1 MKHIPNIQFTPPE
14 ADRRVLLWISIFL
27 MIPFWLLLAF
37 FCLVFWSGVFTD
49 SWDTKRF
56 VIAVALTALVAFGI
70 PFQLVRY
77 VRELRQLRAS
87 RREL

>member
-1 MKHIPNIQFTPPE
+1 M
-14 ADRRVLLWISIFL
+14 LWVSICL
-27 MIPFWLLLAF
+27 MVPFWLLLAI

-56 VIAVALTALVAFGI
+56 GIAALLTALVVFGI
-70 PFQLVRY
+70 PFQLGRY

>member
-1 MKHIPNIQFTPPE
+1 MKHIPNIQFTSQE
-14 ADRRVLLWISIFL
+14 ADRRVLLCISIFL

-37 FCLVFWSGVFTD
+37 FCVVFWSGVFTD

-56 VIAVALTALVAFGI
+56 VIVVFLTALVVFGI

-77 VRELRQLRAS
+77 VRELRQLRAL
-87 RREL
+87 RREI